1 MSEQKKDM
9 KQIIEESFTQY
20 AGAVLQSRALVDVRD
35 CIKPSAR
42 QIFYCLYTDKF
53 LPTKPFK
60 KTLKAIGSAV
70 RVYVHGDS
78 SAEGVIM
85 RAAQPFAMRYPLVE
99 VEGNGGNPIESGN
112 WASPRYSAARLSKI
126 AANMFDAIDKDTISE
141 WRDNY
146 DDTEQYPMVLPS
158 KGFYNLVNGTLG
170 IGIGAASSVPQ
181 YNAKDL
187 HQALITLLN
196 NPDATF
202 EELYCQPDFATGGY
216 LLNEDEVKESMRR
229 GQGAACKLRAKIDFD
244 NKENSLIVT
253 EIPYGV
259 YTNTI
264 CRELEAI
271 VESDEN
277 PGIERFN
284 DLTGKTPFL
293 KIYLKRNG
301 NPTKV
306 LNYLW
311 KHTSLQSHFG
321 INFTMLKDG
330 RFPRIFTWKEMLQ
343 EHVEHEKIVYRREF
357 EYNLNKLRFQIM
369 INEGIL
375 MCLNNIDEVV
385 ELIKTSS
392 STAEAKE
399 KLIKLL
405 DINEDQAKAIL
416 KVTLSRLAKLEI
428 EKLINENEQLK
439 EEAAKIERILNDIE
453 EFNSYLIAGWKK
465 TIKELGDDH
474 RTKVITLP
482 ELTDEDREIENVE
495 AEDVVVIITRD
506 GGIKRV
512 SKSAFKP
519 QHRNTQGIKKPD
531 EAILTTIS
539 TNTIDTLMIFT
550 SKGRLYRTLVD
561 NIPAGTMK
569 TKATDLTMLLTMKG
583 DESVIAATSLNRHG
597 TAKYVI
603 FVTQNGLVKK
613 TELKEYFTGRKGAG
627 TAAIKLREDDTIASA
642 AFVSDEDMLLVTQN
656 GIGLKFD
663 TTKVLPVGKTAM
675 GVKGITLAQDDKIIA
690 GVVCPKVDTKVA
702 IFNTCGI
709 GKKIDVSTIL
719 TQNRGGKGVLLSK
732 MPIAS
737 AFAIDDN
744 DIIFIQGTVNNL
756 CIAASEVPLLTRVS
770 VGNIMIKKSNIV
782 SAVKI

>member
-1 MSEQKKDM
+1 MEQKIDM
-9 KQIIEESFTQY
+9 KNMIEESFVQY

-53 LPTKPFK
+53 LPSKPFK
-60 KTLKAIGSAV
+60 KTLKAIGSVA
-70 RVYVHGDS
+70 RLYVHGDS

-85 RAAQPFAMRYPLVE
+85 RAGQPFAMRYPLVE
-99 VEGNGGNPIESGN
+99 IEGNGGNLMAPGN
-112 WASPRYSAARLSKI
+112 WAAPRYSAARLSGI
-126 AANMFDAIDKDTISE
+126 TVQMFNAIKKDTIKE

-146 DDTEQYPMVLPS
+146 DDTEQYPIVLPS
-158 KGFYNLVNGTLG
+158 KGFYNIVNGTFG
-170 IGIGAASSVPQ
+170 IGVGAAASIPQ
-181 YNAKDL
+181 FNIKDINN
-187 HQALITLLN
+187 ALITLLK
-196 NPDATF
+196 NPNATF
-202 EELYCQPDFATGGY
+202 EELYCRPDFATGGI
-216 LLNEDEVKESMRR
+216 LINEAEVKEAISK
-229 GQGAACKLRAKIDFD
+229 GQGGSCKIRAKVEYQNKD
-244 NKENSLIVT
+244 NTLVVT
-253 EIPYGV
+253 EMPFGV
-259 YTNTI
+259 YTNTV
-264 CRELEAI
+264 CKELEAI
-271 VESDEN
+271 LEGDEN
-277 PGIERFN
+277 PGIDRFN
-284 DLTGKTPFL
+284 DLTHQKPLL
-293 KIYLKRNG
+293 KIYLKKG
-301 NPTKV
+301 ANPIKV

-311 KHTSLQSHFG
+311 KHTSLQNYFG

-330 RFPRIFTWKEMLQ
+330 RFPTVFTWKETLQ
-343 EHVEHEKIVYRREF
+343 EHINHEIIVYRREF
-357 EYNLNKLRFQIM
+357 EFDLNKIKHQIM

-375 MCLNNIDEVV
+375 KCLPDIDNVV
-385 ELIKTSS
+385 QLIKTSE

-399 KLIKLL
+399 RLIKVY
-405 DINEDQAKAIL
+405 DINEEQAAAIL
-416 KVTLSRLAKLEI
+416 KITLSRLAKLEVAKL
-428 EKLINENEQLK
+428 EKETEQLK
-439 EEAAKIERILNDIE
+439 KSAQEIEEILNNKELFD
-453 EFNSYLIAGWKK
+453 SYLIKGWED
-465 TIKELGDDH
+465 TIKKYGDDY
-474 RTKVITLP
+474 RTQIVAIP
-482 ELTDEDREIENVE
+482 ELTDDDKEVENVN

-506 GGIKRV
+506 GGVKRV
-512 SKSAFKP
+512 PKSAFKP

-569 TKATDLTMLLTMKG
+569 TKATDLAMLLKMKG

-613 TELKEYFTGRKGAG
+613 TELKEYFTGRKSAG

-675 GVKGITLAQDDKIIA
+675 GVKGIALAQDDKVIT

-702 IFNTCGI
+702 IFNTCGT

-732 MPIAS
+732 TSVAS
-737 AFAIDDN
+737 AFAIDEN
-744 DIIFIQGTVNNL
+744 DIIFIQGTTNNL
-756 CIAASEVPLLTRVS
+756 CINASEVPLLTRTS
-770 VGNIMIKKSNIV
+770 VGNIMIKKSVIL

>member
-1 MSEQKKDM
+1 MEQKIDM
-9 KQIIEESFTQY
+9 KNMIEESFVQY

-53 LPTKPFK
+53 LPSKPFK
-60 KTLKAIGSAV
+60 KTLKAIGSVA
-70 RVYVHGDS
+70 RLYVHGDS

-85 RAAQPFAMRYPLVE
+85 RAGQPFAMRYPLVE
-99 VEGNGGNPIESGN
+99 IEGNGGNLMAPGN
-112 WASPRYSAARLSKI
+112 WAAPRYSAARLSGI
-126 AANMFDAIDKDTISE
+126 TVQMFNAIKKDTIKE

-146 DDTEQYPMVLPS
+146 DDTEQYPIVLPS
-158 KGFYNLVNGTLG
+158 KGFYNIVNGTFG
-170 IGIGAASSVPQ
+170 IGVGAAASIPQ
-181 YNAKDL
+181 FNIKDINN
-187 HQALITLLN
+187 ALITLLK
-196 NPDATF
+196 NPNATF
-202 EELYCQPDFATGGY
+202 EELYCRPDFATGGI
-216 LLNEDEVKESMRR
+216 LINEAEVKEAISK
-229 GQGAACKLRAKIDFD
+229 GQGGSCKIRAKVEYQNKD
-244 NKENSLIVT
+244 NTLVVT
-253 EIPYGV
+253 EMPFGV
-259 YTNTI
+259 YTNTV
-264 CRELEAI
+264 CKELEAI
-271 VESDEN
+271 LEGDEN
-277 PGIERFN
+277 PGIDRFN
-284 DLTGKTPFL
+284 DLTHQKPLL
-293 KIYLKRNG
+293 KIYLKKG
-301 NPTKV
+301 ANPIKV

-311 KHTSLQSHFG
+311 KHTSLQNYFG

-330 RFPRIFTWKEMLQ
+330 RFPTVFTWKETLQ
-343 EHVEHEKIVYRREF
+343 EHINHEIIVYRREF
-357 EYNLNKLRFQIM
+357 EFDLNKIKHQIM

-375 MCLNNIDEVV
+375 KCLPDIDNVV
-385 ELIKTSS
+385 QLIKTSE

-399 KLIKLL
+399 RLIKVY
-405 DINEDQAKAIL
+405 DINEEQATAIL
-416 KVTLSRLAKLEI
+416 KITLSRLAKLEVAKL
-428 EKLINENEQLK
+428 EKETEQLK
-439 EEAAKIERILNDIE
+439 KSAQEIEEILNNKELFD
-453 EFNSYLIAGWKK
+453 SYLIKGWED
-465 TIKELGDDH
+465 TIKKYGDDY
-474 RTKVITLP
+474 RTQIVAIP
-482 ELTDEDREIENVE
+482 ELTDDDKEVENVN

-506 GGIKRV
+506 GGVKRV
-512 SKSAFKP
+512 PKSAFKP

-583 DESVIAATSLNRHG
+583 DENVIAATSLNRHG

-663 TTKVLPVGKTAM
+663 TTKVPPVGKTAM
-675 GVKGITLAQDDKIIA
+675 GVKGIALAQDDKVIT

-702 IFNTCGI
+702 IFNTCGT

-732 MPIAS
+732 MSVAS
-737 AFAIDDN
+737 AFAIDEN
-744 DIIFIQGTVNNL
+744 DIIFIQGTTNNL
-756 CIAASEVPLLTRVS
+756 CIAASEVPLLTRTS
-770 VGNIMIKKSNIV
+770 VGNIMIKKSVIL

>member
-1 MSEQKKDM
+1 MEQSQNMKEIIKDA
-9 KQIIEESFTQY
+9 FLQY
-20 AGAVLQSRALVDVRD
+20 SGAVLQSRALVDVRD
-35 CIKPSAR
+35 CLKPSAR

-53 LPTKPFK
+53 LPNKPFK
-60 KTLKAIGSAV
+60 KTLKAIGSVA
-70 RVYVHGDS
+70 RMYIHGDS

-85 RAAQPFAMRYPLVE
+85 RAGQPFAMRYPLVQ
-99 VEGNGGNPIESGN
+99 VEGNGGNLMEAGN
-112 WASPRYSAARLSKI
+112 WAASRYSSARLSPI
-126 AANMFDAIDKDTISE
+126 MAQMFKSIDKDTINE

-146 DDTEQYPMVLPS
+146 DDTEQYPAVLPS

-170 IGIGAASSVPQ
+170 IGIGAASSIPQ
-181 YNAKDL
+181 YNATDI
-187 HQALITLLN
+187 HQALITLLK

-202 EELYCQPDFATGGY
+202 EMLYCVPDFATGGF
-216 LLNEDEVKESMRR
+216 LLNEPEIKEAMRN
-229 GQGAACKLRAKIDFD
+229 GQGAACKLRAKIDHD
-244 NKENSLIVT
+244 TKENALVVT
-253 EIPYGV
+253 EMPYGV
-259 YTNTI
+259 YTNTV
-264 CRELEAI
+264 CKQLEAI

-284 DLTGKTPFL
+284 DLTGKTPLL

-321 INFTMLKDG
+321 VNFTMLKDG

-357 EYNLNKLRFQIM
+357 EYNLNKIRFQIM

-375 MCLNNIDEVV
+375 KCLNNIDEVV

-392 STAEAKE
+392 STTDAKE
-399 KLIKLL
+399 KLIKFL

-439 EEAAKIERILNDIE
+439 EEAAKIEHILNDVE
-453 EFNSYLIAGWKK
+453 EFNSYLIAGWEK

-482 ELTDEDREIENVE
+482 ELTDEDKEIENVE

-506 GGIKRV
+506 GGVKRV
-512 SKSAFKP
+512 PKSAFKP

-675 GVKGITLAQDDKIIA
+675 GVKGIALAQDDKVIA

-702 IFNTCGI
+702 IFNTCGT

-732 MPIAS
+732 TSVAS
-737 AFAIDDN
+737 AFAIDEN
-744 DIIFIQGTVNNL
+744 DIIFIQGTTNNL
-756 CIAASEVPLLTRVS
+756 CIAASEVPLLTRTS
-770 VGNIMIKKSNIV
+770 VGNIMIKKSVIL